1 MIKNILAV
9 AIVVSLGA
17 CSSSSNNDTAA
28 DQGTGEPTGGGEV
41 TDGGGTGTPGTGVV
55 DAPGGGEGPITETK
69 AGSYVGTFG
78 FANGVYVIDNDNR
91 FSGLAINAD
100 GRAQSLFGQID
111 GDGAFSGSLRQ
122 YIHEQSRLNDAA
134 ISFGS
139 TGGAAGDL
147 SIDVNIVNGQTI
159 ESTAESSTAVALLGS
174 TGSELSPAS
183 ASTLAGTWSGAN
195 SFCNVADGAPV
206 AGTCNTLTTELTFS
220 GTAVTGS
227 TTFVAANAAAGDAP
241 FVAPISGAITDFGDV
256 ALINF
261 SWNNVAGFSGLV
273 SFTLD
278 GNGDIAFVGENLANP
293 DNVTISGR
301 LRKQ

>member
-9 AIVVSLGA
+9 AIVAALGA
-17 CSSSSNNDTAA
+17 CSSGSDNNT
-28 DQGTGEPTGGGEV
+28 TE
-41 TDGGGTGTPGTGVV
+41 GVV
-55 DAPGGGEGPITETK
+55 TPPAGPVVTPPAGPITPPGGGEGPVTESK
-69 AGSYVGTFG
+69 AGSYVGTLG
-78 FANGVYVIDNDNR
+78 FANGVYVIDNQNR
-91 FSGLAINAD
+91 FSGLAINAE

-111 GDGAFSGSLRQ
+111 GEGAFSGSLRQ

-147 SIDVNIVNGQTI
+147 AIDVTIVNGQTI
-159 ESTAESSTAVALLGS
+159 ESTATSSTAVALLGS
-174 TGSELSPAS
+174 TGSALSPAS
-183 ASTLAGTWSGAN
+183 SATLAGTWSGAN
-195 SFCNVADGAPV
+195 SFCNVAGDPPAPV

-227 TTFVAANAAAGDAP
+227 TTFVAATGGDP

-256 ALINF
+256 ALIDF

-273 SFTLD
+273 AFTLD

-293 DNVTISGR
+293 DNLTISGR